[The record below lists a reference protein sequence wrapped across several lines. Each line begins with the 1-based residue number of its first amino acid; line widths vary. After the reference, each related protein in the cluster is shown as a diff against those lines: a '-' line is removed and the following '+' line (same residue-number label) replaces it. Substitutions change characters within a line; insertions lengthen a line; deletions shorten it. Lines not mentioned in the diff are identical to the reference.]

1 MYEFKKVTKEQA
13 ENLRSLRKSSGVSIT
28 SVSRALKI
36 SEQAIYRY
44 EQGKRKIG
52 LGHIPILSKIF
63 CCSIEEVVN
72 AALNSCRN
80 DR

>member
-1 MYEFKKVTKEQA
+1 MEEFKKVDRKLA
-13 ENLRSLRKSSGVSIT
+13 EDLKSLRKGSGVSIT
-28 SVSRALKI
+28 SVSKALKI

-52 LGHIPILSKIF
+52 LEHIPILSKIF